1 MLSAIIS
8 TGMTERDL
16 LVNTQNQ
23 TTKILLWAEC
33 MFNAGLEIKYKKILN
48 IVYTPD
54 YCFYT
59 PRRQHNFPRCFLF
72 ALSVLSKCLLHQIQR
87 MI

>member
-23 TTKILLWAEC
+23 TTKILLWAESAC
-33 MFNAGLEIKYKKILN
+33 LMQVLKSNTKKY
-48 IVYTPD
+48 
-54 YCFYT
+54 
-59 PRRQHNFPRCFLF
+59 
-72 ALSVLSKCLLHQIQR
+72 
-87 MI
+87 